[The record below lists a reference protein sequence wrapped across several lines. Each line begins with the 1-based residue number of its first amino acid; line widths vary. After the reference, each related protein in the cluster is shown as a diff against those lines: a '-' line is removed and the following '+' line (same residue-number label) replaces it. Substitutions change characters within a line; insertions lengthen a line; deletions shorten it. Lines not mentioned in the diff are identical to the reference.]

1 MMRTMRGA
9 MIAALLALLA
19 APGCGARKGAA
30 GMVRSSV
37 LGTYP
42 KETTALL
49 VLEVKKIRS
58 LRPDTPWI
66 KDMAALGDRQDG
78 PFHEIIR
85 RLGPEVLGR
94 LERLSLAVVPRA
106 NSSVEYAILAEGS
119 FDGAKM
125 REALGGGD
133 SLTLVETG
141 ETDFSAALLQDA
153 SLALGP
159 KSVLDRMRENAA
171 SRGHGLDGNAAI
183 LSPLE
188 RVRPEAQLWG
198 AVDCRSLLRL
208 FKEGSVASSDL
219 GRMPLDS
226 VAVQSLVSIAFRG
239 MIGDSVDLDV
249 YGQADAEANAK
260 TLADA
265 ARGLVALGRVG
276 AGRDQAREWFDFLD
290 GIRIDQRG
298 TEVTLRAAIPS
309 KTMESFVAKM
319 TASSRPAAAES
330 PLPAHE
336 SSLESGPARRGTAQG
351 AAIPAPPPSKSA
363 PRPPAASP
371 RSPVPPA
378 DSSPPEGSPARPV
391 PAPQGTQTP
400 AAGAP

>member
-1 MMRTMRGA
+1 

-30 GMVRSSV
+30 GMVRSSI

-42 KETTALL
+42 KETAALL
-49 VLEVKKIRS
+49 VLEVKKIRA
-58 LRPDTPWI
+58 LRPDAPWI
-66 KDMAALGDRQDG
+66 KDMAALADRQDG
-78 PFHEIIR
+78 PLHEIIR
-85 RLGPEVLGR
+85 RVGPEILGR

-119 FDGAKM
+119 FDGAKL

-133 SLTLVETG
+133 FLTLVETG
-141 ETDFSAALLQDA
+141 ETDFSAAVLKDA

-188 RVRPEAQLWG
+188 RVRQEAQLWG
-198 AVDCRSLLRL
+198 ALDCRSLQRL
-208 FKEGSVASSDL
+208 FKEGAVASSDL

-239 MIGDSVDLDV
+239 MIGDSVDLDL
-249 YGQADAEANAK
+249 YGQADAERSAK

-276 AGRDQAREWFDFLD
+276 AGRDQARERFDFLD

-298 TEVTLRAAIPS
+298 TEVSLRASIPS

-330 PLPAHE
+330 PREPAHE
-336 SSLESGPARRGTAQG
+336 SSLDSGQTRQGSAQG
-351 AAIPAPPPSKSA
+351 SAIPAPPTSKAA
-363 PRPPAASP
+363 PRPPAVAP
-371 RSPVPPA
+371 RPPAPPAGSSPPA
-378 DSSPPEGSPARPV
+378 DNSARPV
-391 PAPQGTQTP
+391 PSPRDTQTP